1 MNKSIKFIITMLL
14 LFIFTACSSIK
25 KYKPEKHTIN
35 KPKAYLK
42 LDGSRTKGNFN
53 FLGFGTNRISSV
65 HIKTLNKDK
74 NCYNYL
80 GSITVKKN
88 RSSDNL
94 AIPANEDTFLKFQR
108 IVEKSSQ
115 TQRTVKIKDSFFEFI
130 PKTGEN
136 YVVQFDDQ
144 TKGMEAIRF
153 NKVNSSGNSNDNV
166 ESFYD
171 DANNSKYE

>member
-35 KPKAYLK
+35 K
-42 LDGSRTKGNFN
+42 TKGNFN

-171 DANNSKYE
+171 DANNSKYDNECKG